1 MKKYPVVVIL
11 LFFLLY
17 QTVWA
22 GDYMNSAHGDSTH
35 GVFRTAMDTL
45 GYARG
50 NCAHCHEM
58 HASMEGSE
66 PAPAGGS
73 PAPFTVFAQ
82 NFNTSVNTGP
92 YQEANNFCF
101 HCHNSSGSAQQV
113 DNYDYSEVFGCAT
126 TGEGPTSIFSA
137 FNQTSYHNL
146 YDIWNFTDGNVN
158 FPWFKDHSNPCVA
171 CHNAH
176 LAGRNR
182 SDPDNP
188 LLTAISRPS
197 EHFELWGDTELMS
210 TYSYEAPYCSGVMR
224 EPGGTGTQDGSKT
237 PDYVGLCTDCH
248 DRINTIHSTSLGRN
262 LKQIDWSSLGDKHGR
277 RDRDSSN
284 STSVDFEEPYLTASV
299 TEGNFVLSC
308 LDCHEPHGSQN
319 IMLIRRRVNGGNL
332 GGEISGPSSNKW
344 GYLCARCHEA
354 DAGSAISPQWSGVH
368 HFAGDAPYSSP
379 GSLCSLHCHKT
390 SPDCNGTECQSINCD
405 NCHFHGSDD
414 SWLETIEETP
424 TRKKTF

>member
-1 MKKYPVVVIL
+1 MMKRCLVGWIL
-11 LFFLLY
+11 WFLLIA
-17 QTVWA
+17 QAAWA
-22 GDYMNSAHGDSTH
+22 GSYLDSAHGDPDH
-35 GVFRTAMDTL
+35 GVDRSHTEAKL
-45 GYARG
+45 AAYARG

-66 PAPAGGS
+66 PAPASGS
-73 PAPFTVFAQ
+73 PAPFCVFAQ

-92 YQEANNFCF
+92 YQEADNFCF
-101 HCHNSSGSAQQV
+101 YCHNSSGSAQQV
-113 DNYDYSEVFGCAT
+113 DNYDYSRTFGCGT
-126 TGEGPTSIFSA
+126 TGGPTSILNA

-146 YDIWNFTDGNVN
+146 YDIYDLARDKFS
-158 FPWFKDHSNPCVA
+158 WFKDHSNPCVA

-176 LAGRNR
+176 LARRNQ

-197 EHFELWGDTELMS
+197 EHFDLWGDTELMS
-210 TYSYEAPYCSGVMR
+210 TYSYEAPYCSGAMR

-248 DRINTIHSTSLGRN
+248 DRINTIHSTSLWRN
-262 LKQIDWSSLGDKHGR
+262 LKKIDWSSLGDKHGQ

-332 GGEISGPSSNKW
+332 GGEISTFSSNEW
-344 GYLCARCHEA
+344 SFLCTRCHEA
-354 DAGSAISPQWSGVH
+354 DTGSATPPKWREVH
-368 HFAGDAPYSSP
+368 HLAEDAPYPSP
-379 GSLCSLHCHKT
+379 GSQCGQRCHRK
-390 SPDCNGTECQSINCD
+390 SPDCNGTNCQSINCD

-414 SWLETIEETP
+414 TWLQTIGEAP
-424 TRKKTF
+424 TYKKTF